1 MSGCHIIVGA
11 TNTGKTFYLK
21 KFLDKI
27 PNKNALLI
35 YDVNNEYKNYFNYPL
50 IPFEDFVYKASLCE
64 HAVMVFEEATI
75 FLNNR
80 SCNEDLYNILVR
92 KRHTDNYIFLVFH
105 SLRSIPRY
113 IYELSNYI
121 TIFKTNDTPYL
132 SAKELKDERIE
143 EIMERV
149 KNSKNIHINVTL
161 KIY

>member
-1 MSGCHIIVGA
+1 
-11 TNTGKTFYLK
+11 
-21 KFLDKI
+21 
-27 PNKNALLI
+27 
-35 YDVNNEYKNYFNYPL
+35 
-50 IPFEDFVYKASLCE
+50 
-64 HAVMVFEEATI
+64 
-75 FLNNR
+75 
-80 SCNEDLYNILVR
+80 
-92 KRHTDNYIFLVFH
+92 LVFH